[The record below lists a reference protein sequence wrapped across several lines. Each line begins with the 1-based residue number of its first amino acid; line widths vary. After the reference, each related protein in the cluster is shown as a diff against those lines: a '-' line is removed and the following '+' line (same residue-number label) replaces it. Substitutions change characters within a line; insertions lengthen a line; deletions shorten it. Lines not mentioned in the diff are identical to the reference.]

1 MSASNSDASGV
12 GGGGSLSLSSSSST
26 NAASIVS
33 LSDGP
38 AVPQPP
44 PPNAAGM
51 ATSPCTTISSP
62 SASSSSTAVTA
73 VGVGPSYGAGA
84 TTVFAAS
91 PSSTDIPPAIS
102 PRTDRPVCPPPAPSR
117 NHGGGSGPT
126 EFSYNTSGLP
136 TSPLATAGS
145 SFRISS
151 SNTVR
156 NQNCD
161 FTIATGNHSSCEN
174 SPIFPSSPHILPMG
188 GGQASVMDFNN
199 CATSPTLS
207 TSVSSTS
214 SVYQTTFNASSTTAD
229 SMILNTTAASNDLGP
244 PHSPHVNVPNTHNIP
259 PPMPPP
265 LPPRVRRRESSGE
278 SSQSAQVRQA
288 PDAPR
293 LPPRDISPPPLP
305 PRIHSHSHYSFG
317 NVQQQQ
323 QLAHSSGAF
332 DSWNHINVLP
342 DESPSSSS
350 SSSTLTR
357 DNLNQRDRKS
367 VV

>member
-1 MSASNSDASGV
+1 MSTVISRHTQRIHNS
-12 GGGGSLSLSSSSST
+12 
-26 NAASIVS
+26 
-33 LSDGP
+33 
-38 AVPQPP
+38 
-44 PPNAAGM
+44 
-51 ATSPCTTISSP
+51 
-62 SASSSSTAVTA
+62 
-73 VGVGPSYGAGA
+73 
-84 TTVFAAS
+84 F
-91 PSSTDIPPAIS
+91 
-102 PRTDRPVCPPPAPSR
+102 
-117 NHGGGSGPT
+117 
-126 EFSYNTSGLP
+126 
-136 TSPLATAGS
+136 
-145 SFRISS
+145 FR
-151 SNTVR
+151 R

-161 FTIATGNHSSCEN
+161 FTTATGNHSSCEN

-293 LPPRDISPPPLP
+293 VSVPIIS
-305 PRIHSHSHYSFG
+305 
-317 NVQQQQ
+317 
-323 QLAHSSGAF
+323 
-332 DSWNHINVLP
+332 W
-342 DESPSSSS
+342 
-350 SSSTLTR
+350 
-357 DNLNQRDRKS
+357 
-367 VV
+367 